1 MKRFMWNNPK
11 NLLVGNDKPGFVGLF
26 GSLRCPHLWNFPSS
40 SPQKRPESKFNQLQL
55 LMEVGINAASLPMY
69 SKHLFVSSTILRCT
83 FYPQKKNTKERDAKK
98 MVQWTSTLSYS
109 ALGTKF
115 RGNAIPTVVMNWFN
129 DATPGSGQ
137 FFWPWAPHPK
147 PGQLSSWKQR
157 SVSER
162 KQLAQGKSSPGFL
175 EGKLHSLLSQISG
188 LSASTCGCQHALVSP
203 FMYYLSFFSLIY
215 TMRKHLGVLPVALGF
230 SAGTTTGPVFIG

>member
-1 MKRFMWNNPK
+1 MQHHFQCTVNIYLCLLRFC
-11 NLLVGNDKPGFVGLF
+11 VVRF
-26 GSLRCPHLWNFPSS
+26 
-40 SPQKRPESKFNQLQL
+40 
-55 LMEVGINAASLPMY
+55 
-69 SKHLFVSSTILRCT
+69 TT
-83 FYPQKKNTKERDAKK
+83 TKKKKTKERDAK

-109 ALGTKF
+109 ALGTRF
-115 RGNAIPTVVMNWFN
+115 RGKAIPTVVMNWFN
-129 DATPGSGQ
+129 DATLGSGQ

-157 SVSER
+157 SVSEC

-215 TMRKHLGVLPVALGF
+215 TMRMALWHVTNPLRLSRNILGSCLWP
-230 SAGTTTGPVFIG
+230 